1 MASTSSLP
9 PPLPLVAI
17 STASSSTSAS
27 QPRRKIFTEQD
38 IPAWLESE
46 AYDYIETLIARLA
59 HAVERKKLEDECVE
73 SEAVKGIVRFLREA
87 EAWVDEIPLQTS
99 PQRFGNKAFRD
110 WLAKLEEH
118 DEAFQ
123 RTLLSPS
130 QLAVLPELSFQFRS
144 SWGSGARI
152 DYGTGHELSFLAYL
166 LILRL
171 VGVLEAEDEQAM
183 VTRVFA
189 AYMDLVRK
197 LQRVFNLEPAGSKGV
212 WGLDDHQHL
221 VYLWGASQ
229 LIGHPTLTPA
239 SILKPQSIGPYAPSY
254 LFLSSILH
262 IHTIKRGPFAEHSPL
277 LFEIASTVPSW
288 AKVAHGMHKMYRE
301 EVLKKV
307 PVVQHFRFGRVLGW
321 RRKGGNGE
329 EELPSSGAGMDEDAR
344 ALDEDEGAQEPQ
356 SAGTVAPWAMVA
368 HGTNNNN
375 NTTARPPPAL
385 PPTRLPASTSLSTMT
400 TTTTA
405 AAGFAHRQHPASFP
419 VPPLSRQTATPPRS
433 FAPPP
438 FFPSRR
444 PGPGPGDSA
453 MAPPYRQRTVA
464 DEGGA
469 AAASSPFGVLTS
481 ATIGSSSSTTPTTIV
496 GTVGSR
502 DGGGGGDGNDVAG
515 GATGGG
521 GGTKAPW
528 AA

>member
-1 MASTSSLP
+1 MASTSALP
-9 PPLPLVAI
+9 PPLPLLAI
-17 STASSSTSAS
+17 STASSTSTS

-38 IPAWLESE
+38 IPAWLQSE

-197 LQRVFNLEPAGSKGV
+197 LQRVFKLEPAGSKGV

-262 IHTIKRGPFAEHSPL
+262 IHSIKRGPFAEHSPL
-277 LFEIASTVPSW
+277 LYEIASTVPSW
-288 AKVAHGMHKMYRE
+288 SKVAHGMHKMYRE

-321 RRKGGNGE
+321 RRKGASVEE

-375 NTTARPPPAL
+375 TTARPPPAL
-385 PPTRLPASTSLSTMT
+385 PPTRLPASTSSST
-400 TTTTA
+400 TTSA
-405 AAGFAHRQHPASFP
+405 FGHRQHPASFP
-419 VPPLSRQTATPPRS
+419 VPPLSRQTTTPPRS

-444 PGPGPGDSA
+444 PGPGPA
-453 MAPPYRQRTVA
+453 EAPSYRQRTVA

-481 ATIGSSSSTTPTTIV
+481 ATIGSSSSSTPTTIV
-496 GTVGSR
+496 GTVGSW
-502 DGGGGGDGNDVAG
+502 DGGGGGGGNEAAG

-521 GGTKAPW
+521 GTEAPW

>member
-1 MASTSSLP
+1 MAFTPSLP
-9 PPLPLVAI
+9 PQLPLLAI
-17 STASSSTSAS
+17 STASSSASTS

-38 IPAWLESE
+38 IPAWLQSE
-46 AYDYIETLIARLA
+46 AYDYIETLIARLGR
-59 HAVERKKLEDECVE
+59 AVERKKLEDECVE
-73 SEAVKGIVRFLREA
+73 SEAVKGIVRFLKEA
-87 EAWVDEIPLQTS
+87 GGWVDEIPLQTS

-110 WLAKLEEH
+110 WLAKLEEL

-130 QLAVLPELSFQFRS
+130 QLSVLPELSFQFRS

-171 VGVLEAEDEQAM
+171 IGVLKEEDEQAM

-229 LIGHPTLTPA
+229 LMGHSTLTPA
-239 SILKPQSIGPYAPSY
+239 SILKPQCIGPYAPSY

-288 AKVAHGMHKMYRE
+288 CKVSRGMHKMYRE

-307 PVVQHFRFGRVLGW
+307 PVVQHFRFGSVLGW
-321 RRKGGNGE
+321 RRKGSG
-329 EELPSSGAGMDEDAR
+329 EELPSSGAELEEDAR
-344 ALDEDEGAQEPQ
+344 VLDEDEGAQEPQ
-356 SAGTVAPWAMVA
+356 SAGTVAPWAMA
-368 HGTNNNN
+368 QGTA
-375 NTTARPPPAL
+375 ARPPPAL
-385 PPTRLPASTSLSTMT
+385 PPTRLPASTSFSTSSSSS
-400 TTTTA
+400 TTA
-405 AAGFAHRQHPASFP
+405 FVHRQHPANFP
-419 VPPLSRQTATPPRS
+419 VPPLSRQTAAPPHS

-444 PGPGPGDSA
+444 PAGPSTA
-453 MAPPYRQRTVA
+453 SQRTVA

-469 AAASSPFGVLTS
+469 AAASSPFGVLRS
-481 ATIGSSSSTTPTTIV
+481 ATLGSSSA
-496 GTVGSR
+496 GTAISR
-502 DGGGGGDGNDVAG
+502 GGGDGNDAASG
-515 GATGGG
+515 GPG

-528 AA
+528 GT